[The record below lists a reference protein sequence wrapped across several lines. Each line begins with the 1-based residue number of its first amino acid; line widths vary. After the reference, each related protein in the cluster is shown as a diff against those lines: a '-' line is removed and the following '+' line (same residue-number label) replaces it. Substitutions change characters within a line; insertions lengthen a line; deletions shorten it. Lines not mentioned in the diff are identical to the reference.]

1 MDSLVYLTS
10 EQNAFANTDPLLFKQ
25 HIIDLF
31 ILSVSCQVKK
41 NYRVCRFC
49 VMKIITNTAMEKAYT
64 LYWMFFALFIQC
76 SALNAQNRI
85 EISLYNNEQISI
97 P

>member
-10 EQNAFANTDPLLFKQ
+10 EQNAFANTD
-25 HIIDLF
+25 DLF
-31 ILSVSCQVKK
+31 RLSVSCQVKK

-49 VMKIITNTAMEKAYT
+49 VMKIITNTAMEKACT
-64 LYWMFFALFIQC
+64 LYWVFFALFCIY
-76 SALNAQNRI
+76 NAV
-85 EISLYNNEQISI
+85 

>member
-10 EQNAFANTDPLLFKQ
+10 EQNAFANTD
-25 HIIDLF
+25 DLF
-31 ILSVSCQVKK
+31 RLSVSCQVKK

-49 VMKIITNTAMEKAYT
+49 VMKIITNTAMEKACT